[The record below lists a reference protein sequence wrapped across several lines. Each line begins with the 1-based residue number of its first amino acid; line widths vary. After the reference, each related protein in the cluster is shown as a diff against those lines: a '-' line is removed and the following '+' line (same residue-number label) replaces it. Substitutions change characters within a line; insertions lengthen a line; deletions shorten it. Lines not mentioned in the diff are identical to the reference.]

1 MELKNVE
8 KLEKSIVALTIE
20 ISADELEAAKEQA
33 YKKSRNRITVPGF
46 RKGHAPRKIIENL
59 YGDGVF
65 FEDALNICYPKAYEE
80 AVKQADI
87 KAVAPADVNVS
98 DMTDAGAVVLVCKV
112 PVEPEVTLGEYKG
125 LSVEKEEAKV
135 LAADVKAELDR
146 MAQRLARTQT
156 VERAA
161 KKNDTVSIDFEGFVD
176 GTAFEGGKGENYE
189 LKLGSGTFIP
199 GFEDQL
205 IGTKAGDEKDVVV
218 TFPEEYHAKELAGK
232 EATFKC
238 KVHEVKETITPAIDD
253 EFAKDVSEK
262 AETLDDLKKEVKER
276 LLAQKSEVFER
287 DYEEALLTAVID
299 GMQADIPEAMIEVQ
313 LDNVMQDFSYRLQMQ
328 GMKMDQYAKMSG
340 MDMQQLRGMFRP
352 QAERQV
358 KVRLALQKIVET
370 ENIDVTEDEVA
381 AKYKELAE
389 QYGMQEEQVKK
400 ALPADTITSDMKL
413 DKAIALI
420 KDSAKPKKKTKKKAE
435 AKAEDKAEDKAEE
448 SAE

>member
-389 QYGMQEEQVKK
+389 QYGMQ
-400 ALPADTITSDMKL
+400 DMKL

>member
-46 RKGHAPRKIIENL
+46 RKGHAPRKIIEKL

>member
-161 KKNDTVSIDFEGFVD
+161 KKNDTVNIDFEGFVD

-328 GMKMDQYAKMSG
+328 GMKMEQYAKMSG

>member
-435 AKAEDKAEDKAEE
+435 DKTEETAE
-448 SAE
+448 

>member
-161 KKNDTVSIDFEGFVD
+161 KKNDTVNIDFEGFVD
-176 GTAFEGGKGENYE
+176 GTAFEGGNGENYE

>member
-370 ENIDVTEDEVA
+370 KNIDVTEDEVA

>member
-20 ISADELEAAKEQA
+20 ISAEELEAGKDQA
-33 YKKSRNRITVPGF
+33 FKKNGKNITVPGF
-46 RKGHAPRKIIENL
+46 RKGKATRKVIESL

-65 FEDALNICYPKAYEE
+65 FEDALNICYPKAYEAALE
-80 AVKQADI
+80 QSGI
-87 KAVAPADVNVS
+87 KAVAAADVSVS
-98 DMTDAGAVVLVCKV
+98 EMTDAGAVVLVCKV

-135 LAADVKAELDR
+135 LVADVKAELDR
-146 MAQRLARTQT
+146 MAQRLSRTQT

-161 KKNDTVSIDFEGFVD
+161 KKNDTVVIDFEGFVD
-176 GTAFEGGKGENYE
+176 GTAFEGGKGDNYD

-205 IGTKAGDEKDVVV
+205 IGLKAGEEKDVVV

-238 KVHEVKETITPAIDD
+238 TVHEVKETVTPAIDD
-253 EFAKDVSEK
+253 EFAKDVSDK
-262 AETLDDLKKEVKER
+262 AETLEDLKKEVKER
-276 LLAQKSEVFER
+276 LLAQKSETFER

-299 GMQADIPEAMIEVQ
+299 GMQAEIPEAMFEAQ
-313 LDNVMQDFSYRLQMQ
+313 LDNVMQDFGYRLQMQ
-328 GMKMDQYAKMSG
+328 GMQLEQYAKMTG
-340 MDMQQLRGMFRP
+340 TDMQQLRAMFLP

-358 KVRLALQKIVET
+358 KVRLALQKIVEL
-370 ENIDVTEDEVA
+370 ENIEVTEDEIE

-389 QYGMQEEQVKK
+389 QYGMEAEQIKK
-400 ALPADTITSDMKL
+400 ALPAASITSDMKL
-413 DKAIALI
+413 DKAIELI
-420 KDSAKPKKKTKKKAE
+420 KDTAKPKKKTKKKAE
-435 AKAEDKAEDKAEE
+435 DKAEE

>member
-161 KKNDTVSIDFEGFVD
+161 KKNDTVNIDFDGFVD

>member
-20 ISADELEAAKEQA
+20 ISAEELEAGKEQA
-33 YKKSRNRITVPGF
+33 FKKNGKKITVPGF
-46 RKGHAPRKIIENL
+46 RKGKAPRKVIESL

-65 FEDALNICYPKAYEE
+65 FEDANICYPKAYEAALE
-80 AVKQADI
+80 QSGI
-87 KAVAPADVNVS
+87 KAVAAADVSVS
-98 DMTDAGAVVLVCKV
+98 EMTDAGAVVLVCKV

-135 LAADVKAELDR
+135 LVADVKAELDR
-146 MAQRLARTQT
+146 MAQRLSRTQT

-161 KKNDTVSIDFEGFVD
+161 KKNDTVVIDFEGFVD
-176 GTAFEGGKGENYE
+176 GVAFEGGKGEGYD

-205 IGTKAGDEKDVVV
+205 IGLKAGEEKDVVV

-238 KVHEVKETITPAIDD
+238 TVHEVKETVTPAIDD

-262 AETLDDLKKEVKER
+262 AETLEDLKKEVMSVCW
-276 LLAQKSEVFER
+276 QKAETFER

-299 GMQADIPEAMIEVQ
+299 GMQAEIPDAMFEAQ
-313 LDNVMQDFSYRLQMQ
+313 LDNVMQDFGYRLQMQ
-328 GMKMDQYAKMSG
+328 GMQLEQYAKMTGS
-340 MDMQQLRGMFRP
+340 MQQLRAMFMP

-358 KVRLALQKIVET
+358 KVRLALQKIVEL
-370 ENIDVTEDEVA
+370 ENLDVTEDEIE

-389 QYGMQEEQVKK
+389 QYGMEVEQIKK
-400 ALPADTITSDMKL
+400 ALPAASITSDMKL
-413 DKAIALI
+413 DKAIELI
-420 KDSAKPKKKTKKKAE
+420 KDTAKPKKKTKKKAE
-435 AKAEDKAEDKAEE
+435 DKTEETAE
-448 SAE
+448 